1 MAALSAWAPIGAALM
16 DTVQPIATLS
26 SADLASV
33 REDPPEAHIQRY
45 LRFRGTKQGETVALE
60 AIDPTTQKYRY
71 WPFMLALTS
80 DPRGVEV
87 LAIKSD
93 NELQPKGCF
102 IHQNEIKAAVAAKQP
117 QGEWLP
123 VKRDQGL
130 KATSIASR
138 RAFYLDFDPVRED
151 GISSTTSERRLAFER
166 ADRAAIL
173 LTELLGD
180 DHALGYGSSG
190 NGAHVHVALDSL
202 PNDEETETLV
212 HACLDATDRILSDD
226 FVKVDTRV
234 HDARRIGPLF
244 GTVKRKGAHFIPAE
258 VPRDQWRPHRATG
271 FVCRDEVR
279 RLSLDELRSLRVA
292 LDQRAAATASA
303 ALLLPPTAPQP
314 ATPAT
319 TLPLSTSS
327 PWDLAKAVDIEDVS
341 DWLGC
346 GRQPQMVCPGCGS
359 KAGYGRVPNSNVTKC
374 HHQRCASRGVPR
386 SGGARTTID
395 LVCEV
400 RKVAAKQAL
409 GLLGKQFGFV
419 VSRSPAQPS
428 RPAPPTPPAATN
440 ARWEAD
446 LLRDSYGQVRSL
458 GANAELI
465 LAHDA
470 AWVGVLRFNEIANS
484 VVFGAAPPSGF
495 LPRQVG
501 DEWTEQDDVAAV
513 HWLARNWL
521 VNVGETT
528 IGGIVALAAKRAP
541 FDPLCDSLRSLVWD
555 GTPRVDS
562 WLTQYLGAQ
571 DSPYVR
577 LVGRWWL
584 ISAVARAFKPGC
596 QVHHALIL
604 EGAQGAG
611 KSTVVQLLAGEDF
624 YLEDVGDVGS
634 IEAAKQLQ
642 GMWVV
647 ELAELDAL
655 RRAEQTTIKRFVS
668 QRTDRYRPSY
678 GRRAQTFARRCVF
691 IGTTN
696 RADYLR
702 DATGGRRFWP
712 VKCGCIALDEVA
724 ADRDQ
729 LLAEAVALFDAGHA
743 WWPQTDEERALCG
756 SEQAE
761 RYDEDIW
768 TQKVAAF
775 VRDRA
780 AVQTHEVLTE
790 LGVEVARMGGENAKR
805 VGAVMLQ
812 LGWQQERRREGGARA
827 RRWVRGADAQAVF
840 DVKQRFRAHSDN
852 VVPLRTGP
860 DHEAAPPGDDRA
872 DAIANAN
879 LESLGIRD
887 WSLE

>member
-1 MAALSAWAPIGAALM
+1 M
-16 DTVQPIATLS
+16 DTVQSTTTLS

-45 LRFRGTKQGETVALE
+45 LRFRGTKPGETVALE
-60 AIDPTTQKYRY
+60 AIEPTAQKHKYS
-71 WPFMLALTS
+71 PFMLALTS
-80 DPRGVEV
+80 DPKGVEV
-87 LAIKSD
+87 LAMKSD
-93 NELQPKGCF
+93 QDLEPKGCF
-102 IHQNEIKAAVAAKQP
+102 VHQNEIKASVAAKQAHD
-117 QGEWLP
+117 QWLP

-151 GISSTTSERRLAFER
+151 GISSTSGERRLAFER
-166 ADRAAIL
+166 ADRGAL
-173 LTELLGD
+173 LLAELLGD
-180 DHALGYGSSG
+180 DRALGYGSSG

-202 PNDEETETLV
+202 PNDGETEELV
-212 HACLDATDRILSDD
+212 HACLDAADRILSDD
-226 FVKVDTRV
+226 LVKVDTLV

-244 GTVKRKGAHFIPAE
+244 GTIKKKGAHFTPAD
-258 VPRDQWRPHRATG
+258 VPKSQWRPHRATG
-271 FVCRDEVR
+271 FICRDDVR
-279 RLSLDELRSLRVA
+279 RLSLDELRLLRVA
-292 LDQRAAATASA
+292 LEHQAAAAQPASA
-303 ALLLPPTAPQP
+303 PAPKRATAAQQTPQQS
-314 ATPAT
+314 A
-319 TLPLSTSS
+319 SSSS

-346 GRQPQMVCPGCGS
+346 GRQPNMVCPGCGS
-359 KAGYGRVPNSNVTKC
+359 TAGYGRVPNGNITKC
-374 HHQRCASRGVPR
+374 HHQRCATRGIPG

-409 GLLGKQFGFV
+409 GLLGKQFGFTT
-419 VSRSPAQPS
+419 SQQPAQN
-428 RPAPPTPPAATN
+428 RPPPAAPPAATS

-446 LLRDSYGQVRSL
+446 LLRDRFGQVRSL

-465 LAHDA
+465 LAHDP
-470 AWVGVLRFNEIANS
+470 AWVGVLRYNEIANS
-484 VVFGAAPPSGF
+484 VVFGRTPPAGF
-495 LPRQVG
+495 LPRQAG

-521 VNVGETT
+521 VNVGEMG
-528 IGGIVALAAKRAP
+528 IGGVVALVAKGAA
-541 FDPLCDSLRSLVWD
+541 FDPLCDSLRSLSWD

-571 DSPYVR
+571 DSSYVR

-584 ISAVARAFKPGC
+584 ISAVARAFRPGC

-604 EGAQGAG
+604 EGSQGAG

-642 GMWVV
+642 GMWLV

-691 IGTTN
+691 VGTTN
-696 RADYLR
+696 RTDYLR

-712 VKCGCIALDEVA
+712 VRCGDIKLDAVA

-756 SEQAE
+756 TEQAE

-768 TQKVAAF
+768 HQKVAAF
-775 VRDRA
+775 VRDKATVR
-780 AVQTHEVLTE
+780 THEVLTE

-812 LGWQQERRREGGARA
+812 LGWVQERKRGSGVRERI
-827 RRWVRGADAQAVF
+827 WVRGPEEE
-840 DVKQRFRAHSDN
+840 QRARVLQLFAGGASN
-852 VVPLRTGP
+852 VVQFPTGERAAATGLATTP
-860 DHEAAPPGDDRA
+860 ETGEAQQDDKGESGESGFNN
-872 DAIANAN
+872 IAKTEYREL
-879 LESLGIRD
+879 LE
-887 WSLE
+887 